1 MIDSFFEQSVLELDA
16 GAKDFQRA
24 VDNQLSI
31 FEKEKD
37 LHEKTVQELNREP
50 KHEIVKSRENSGVE
64 GTIRRSQRKAAL
76 EGKRLANEHGGD

>member
-37 LHEKTVQELNREP
+37 LHEKTVQELNRKP
-50 KHEIVKSRENSGVE
+50 KHGVVKSRENSSAE
-64 GTIRRSQRKAAL
+64 GTIRRSQRQAAL
-76 EGKRLANEHGGD
+76 ERKRLANEHGGD

>member
-37 LHEKTVQELNREP
+37 LHEKTVQELNRDL
-50 KHEIVKSRENSGVE
+50 KHGIVKSRENHGAE
-64 GTIRRSQRKAAL
+64 GTIRRSQRQAAL
-76 EGKRLANEHGGD
+76 ERKRLANEHGGD

>member
-50 KHEIVKSRENSGVE
+50 KHGVVKSRENHGAE
-64 GTIRRSQRKAAL
+64 GTIRRSQRQAAL
-76 EGKRLANEHGGD
+76 KRKRLANEHGGD